1 MATQRSTLA
10 LVQAASDIDQAPG
23 TGREATKAET
33 AADPYQRRLGSAL
46 SPFLTPFIP
55 IQHRDERR
63 HSWSASD
70 AVPEPLQVCPESS
83 GHFSTAHSWRAEVA
97 GQNANYLEQ
106 SASVSLA
113 AGSAPL
119 VHRSGTKA
127 GGLSLRSEAALRMY
141 AAQTALLRT
150 ERAARPGT
158 TFNPYPLH
166 SIAVRRQAMASCCSV
181 QARTSAYG

>member
-33 AADPYQRRLGSAL
+33 AADPHQRRLGSAL

-63 HSWSASD
+63 NSWSASD
-70 AVPEPLQVCPESS
+70 GLSLRSERIAARTALRPRGTPIISNNPRSVGCTRRRQCSNGSS
-83 GHFSTAHSWRAEVA
+83 ARH
-97 GQNANYLEQ
+97 
-106 SASVSLA
+106 
-113 AGSAPL
+113 
-119 VHRSGTKA
+119 KA
-127 GGLSLRSEAALRMY
+127 GGLSLCSEAALRMY
-141 AAQTALLRT
+141 AARTAPLRS

-158 TFNPYPLH
+158 TINPYPLH
-166 SIAVRRQAMASCCSV
+166 SIAVLHQAMASCCSV
-181 QARTSAYG
+181 QARTSA